1 MIFWELKK
9 MLKSK
14 IGLIAIALFVFLC
27 GVIVFIKPVLETENF
42 YRNDKYELVADRRP
56 GEEIAQEKLD
66 NKIAEIETL
75 ANIEGNDPFSLK
87 IREMSKKKLK
97 SIKDKEY
104 KDVSFFKVFNHRAAH
119 PLVSFIIVIISVLIF
134 SNTYTNEII
143 SGMDNIILSSKN
155 KFKVLHSK
163 LALAIILPIVLYG
176 SYLGIVFLVTLGQYG
191 PYLNGGLEAFRIVD
205 NGSLLNGVF
214 TINSYLT
221 LKVGIMTLVFTTIAV
236 FASFFSFITTN
247 SLASISGTLIFIGF
261 GKVCTLM
268 KFLPESLFNIF
279 SKGNYV
285 DIMFYPSQFV
295 GMYFGEVNILG
306 KSLELIKLCN
316 SVLTAMLLVG
326 IALCILTFKT
336 ILNK

>member
-14 IGLIAIALFVFLC
+14 TGLIAIALFVFLC
-27 GVIVFIKPVLETENF
+27 GVIVFVKPVLETENF

-56 GEEIAQEKLD
+56 GEEIAQEKFN
-66 NKIAEIETL
+66 NKIAEIETM
-75 ANIEGNDPFSLK
+75 ANLEGNDPFSLK
-87 IREMSKKKLK
+87 IREMSQEKLK
-97 SIKDKEY
+97 SIKSKAY

-134 SNTYTNEII
+134 SNIYTDEII

-155 KFKVLHSK
+155 KFKVLYSK
-163 LALAIILPIVLYG
+163 LGLAIILPIVLYG
-176 SYLGIVFLVTLGQYG
+176 SYLIIVFLVTLGQHG
-191 PYLNGGLEAFRIVD
+191 TPVNGGFEAFRIVD
-205 NGSLLNGVF
+205 NGSLLNGTF
-214 TINSYLT
+214 TINSYLM
-221 LKVGIMTLVFTTIAV
+221 LKVGVMMLVFTTIAV

-247 SLASISGTLIFIGF
+247 SLASISGTLIFIVF

-268 KFLPESLFNIF
+268 KFLPESLFSVF

-285 DIMFYPSQFV
+285 DIMFYPNQFV
-295 GMYFGEVNILG
+295 GMYFGQVNILG
-306 KSLELIKLCN
+306 KSLDLIKLCN
-316 SVLTAMLLVG
+316 SVLIAILFVG
-326 IALCILTFKT
+326 IALCVLTFKM